1 MKLVSEQFGSGEPVL
16 LIHGMGSAATAW
28 KLIIPELRKTNLAIT
43 VDLPGHGKSPM
54 NFAQPMDP
62 KSLAEL
68 VFRNMDELGID
79 KFHVV
84 GNSLGGWIALEM
96 AALKPERIKSL
107 LGVAPA
113 GLWLTPFTSRTSART
128 RVLSRLVNPI
138 APFTVHFESLR
149 KLGFESVSPLWRNF
163 SHQTCLDATR
173 AMANA
178 AGYYPAWDA
187 MLKKRF
193 NGKIP
198 TTVPTTIIFGDA
210 DNSLPAQSCQERSL
224 APAHAKWI
232 IFSECGH
239 APMWDHPEEVLIE
252 INNLIGISN

>member
-54 NFAQPMDP
+54 DFAQPMDP
-62 KSLAEL
+62 QSLAEL

-84 GNSLGGWIALEM
+84 GNSLGGWVALEM

-107 LGVAPA
+107 LGIAPA
-113 GLWLTPFTSRTSART
+113 GLWLTPFTTRTSART

-163 SHQTCLDATR
+163 RHQT
-173 AMANA
+173 
-178 AGYYPAWDA
+178 
-187 MLKKRF
+187 
-193 NGKIP
+193 
-198 TTVPTTIIFGDA
+198 
-210 DNSLPAQSCQERSL
+210 
-224 APAHAKWI
+224 
-232 IFSECGH
+232 
-239 APMWDHPEEVLIE
+239 
-252 INNLIGISN
+252 

>member
-1 MKLVSEQFGSGEPVL
+1 MKLVTEKFGNGEPVL

-28 KLIIPELRKTNLAIT
+28 KPIIPTLKKTNLVIT
-43 VDLPGHGKSPM
+43 VDLPGHGKSLIDSM
-54 NFAQPMDP
+54 QPMDP
-62 KSLAEL
+62 KSLAEA
-68 VFRNMDELGID
+68 VFRTMDELGIE
-79 KFHVV
+79 KFNVV

-113 GLWLTPFTSRTSART
+113 GLWLTPFTARTSARN
-128 RVLSRLVNPI
+128 RILAKLVNPI
-138 APFTVHFESLR
+138 AFFTVHFEALR
-149 KLGFESVSPLWRNF
+149 KLGFQNVSPLWRTF
-163 SHQTCLDATR
+163 SHETCLDATS
-173 AMANA
+173 AMANSD
-178 AGYYPAWDA
+178 GYFPAWDA

-198 TTVPTTIIFGDA
+198 TTVPTTIIFGDT

-224 APAHAKWI
+224 APTHAKWI

-239 APMWDHPEEVLIE
+239 APMWDHPDEVVLE
-252 INNLIGISN
+252 INELTGVNN